1 MRPIINNKYISIFI
15 SNAITRQKEKYGYG
29 YKMGTGRLKRQK
41 IILPV
46 DKKDTIN
53 YMAIE
58 NYMKAKEMKQ
68 IIDLLKD
75 RKLQ

>member
-1 MRPIINNKYISIFI
+1 
-15 SNAITRQKEKYGYG
+15 
-29 YKMGTGRLKRQK
+29 MGTGRLKRQK
-41 IILPV
+41 IMLPV

-53 YMAIE
+53 YIAIE

-75 RKLQ
+75 I